1 LPEENLRAK
10 IDDLEEEI
18 KSKDREIYDY
28 HDRIDQLENTIMK
41 LESLLPEEDA
51 KTSKDKKQK
60 LKESKLEIDLT
71 EKDNQI
77 RDLKNRM
84 GFLRKEKT
92 QLQRELEKYTKK
104 ETGSTIIRIEEKK
117 EPLEILVKDLQDK
130 IRKQNNIISKL
141 EKNIEEIDGD
151 SLKTRLLHNESKF
164 KNLKKLMDF
173 KDQILDELLKQIQ
186 SHKSLLKDSQIQLQ
200 IKTIQD
206 LNEKIS
212 KHLNNNF

>member
-1 LPEENLRAK
+1 MNLRAK

-18 KSKDREIYDY
+18 KSKNREIYDY
-28 HDRIDQLENTIMK
+28 LDRIEQLENTIMK
-41 LESLLPEEDA
+41 LESLIPEEDA

-60 LKESKLEIDLT
+60 LKESKLEIKLT
-71 EKDNQI
+71 ERENQI

-92 QLQRELEKYTKK
+92 QLQRELEIYTKK
-104 ETGSTIIRIEEKK
+104 ETGSTVIRIEEKK

-141 EKNIEEIDGD
+141 EQNIKEDD
-151 SLKTRLLHNESKF
+151 LDNLKTKLLQNESKF
-164 KNLKKLMDF
+164 KNLKKLIDD
-173 KDQILDELLKQIQ
+173 KGQIIDELLKQIQ
-186 SHKSLLKDSQIQLQ
+186 SHKSLLIDPQIQLQ

-212 KHLNNNF
+212 KYLT

>member
-1 LPEENLRAK
+1 MNLRAK

-18 KSKDREIYDY
+18 KSKNREIYDY
-28 HDRIDQLENTIMK
+28 LDRIEQLENTIMK
-41 LESLLPEEDA
+41 LESLIPEEDD

-60 LKESKLEIDLT
+60 LKESKLEIKLT
-71 EKDNQI
+71 ERENQI

-92 QLQRELEKYTKK
+92 QLQRELEIYTKK
-104 ETGSTIIRIEEKK
+104 ETGSTVIRIEEKK

-141 EKNIEEIDGD
+141 EQNIKEDD
-151 SLKTRLLHNESKF
+151 VDNLKTKLLQNESKF
-164 KNLKKLMDF
+164 KNLKKLIDD
-173 KDQILDELLKQIQ
+173 KGQTLDELLKQIQ
-186 SHKSLLKDSQIQLQ
+186 SHKSLLIDPQIQLQ

-212 KHLNNNF
+212 KYLT

>member
-1 LPEENLRAK
+1 MNLRAK

-18 KSKDREIYDY
+18 KSKNREIYDY
-28 HDRIDQLENTIMK
+28 LDRIEQLENTIMK
-41 LESLLPEEDA
+41 LESLIPEEDD

-60 LKESKLEIDLT
+60 LKESKLEIELT
-71 EKDNQI
+71 ERENQI

-92 QLQRELEKYTKK
+92 QLQRELEIYTKK
-104 ETGSTIIRIEEKK
+104 ETGSTVIRIEEKK

-141 EKNIEEIDGD
+141 EQNIKEDD
-151 SLKTRLLHNESKF
+151 LDNLKTKLLQNESKF
-164 KNLKKLMDF
+164 KNLKKLIDD
-173 KDQILDELLKQIQ
+173 KGQILDELLKQIQ
-186 SHKSLLKDSQIQLQ
+186 SHKSLLIDPQIQLQ

-212 KHLNNNF
+212 KYLT

>member
-1 LPEENLRAK
+1 MNLRAK

-18 KSKDREIYDY
+18 KSKNREIYDY
-28 HDRIDQLENTIMK
+28 LDRIEQLENTIMK
-41 LESLLPEEDA
+41 LESLIPEEDD

-60 LKESKLEIDLT
+60 LKESKLEIKLT
-71 EKDNQI
+71 ERENQI

-92 QLQRELEKYTKK
+92 QLQRELEIYTKK
-104 ETGSTIIRIEEKK
+104 ETGSTVIRIEEKK

-141 EKNIEEIDGD
+141 EQNIKEDD
-151 SLKTRLLHNESKF
+151 VDNLKTKLLQNESKF
-164 KNLKKLMDF
+164 KNLKKLIDD
-173 KDQILDELLKQIQ
+173 KGQILDELLKQIQ
-186 SHKSLLKDSQIQLQ
+186 SHKSLLIDPQIQLQ

-212 KHLNNNF
+212 KYLT